1 MDQPPFAAP
10 VPRRLFG
17 RPDRRTLTA
26 YALLAPTLLVGALV
40 FLYPAVWV
48 VFLSVTD
55 TNLEA
60 AHGGS
65 FVGVTN
71 FVNLPSDAEYVSAL
85 GNTFIFT
92 VTTVLGRLV
101 LALPVALLL
110 NAAWLRRLRLAAL
123 MRGIVMLPWVV
134 PVVVATIG
142 WQWIYDGSHGVL
154 NYYLVRLGLFGA
166 PIPFLGLP
174 STVWPAVDVVVI
186 WKEFPLVAIAI
197 LAGLQSIP
205 TDVYEAS
212 RVDGANSWQTFRS
225 ITLPLLRPVLAV
237 LLLMSTIWT
246 FNNFVYIALL
256 TNGGPGYQT
265 EVLATY
271 VYYQAFTTYAM
282 GYAAAV
288 AVSMVI
294 VLIVLGSIYLR
305 VFESGNPT

>member
-1 MDQPPFAAP
+1 MVQRPLAQAL
-10 VPRRLFG
+10 PRQSSNWLS
-17 RPDRRTLTA
+17 RRTLTA

-48 VFLSVTD
+48 LVLSLTD

-65 FVGVTN
+65 FVGLSNFTN
-71 FVNLPSDAEYVSAL
+71 LWSDAEYLSSL

-92 VTTVLGRLV
+92 ITTVLGRII

-110 NAAWLRRLRLAAL
+110 NATWLRRMRLAAL

-134 PVVVATIG
+134 PIVVATIG

-154 NYYLVRLGLFGA
+154 DYYLMRLGLLSA
-166 PIPFLGLP
+166 PIPFLGTP
-174 STVWPAVDVVVI
+174 NTVWPAVDVVVI
-186 WKEFPLVAIAI
+186 WKEFPLVAVAL

-212 RVDGANSWQTFRS
+212 RVDGASAWQTFRQ

-288 AVSMVI
+288 AVSMVV
-294 VLIVLGSIYLR
+294 VLVVLGSVYLR
-305 VFESGNPT
+305 IFESGSLP